1 MTCQDIRNLNCPATK
16 NLSCL
21 ATRNQCMM
29 NMKSTKSLFMRS
41 MKNQSTKNMKKPSLV
56 MRSPWRPMNQLLRR
70 HPFLLLRL
78 HWTLVI
84 SLLLA
89 LADVA
94 RLKHP
99 EGLLQVASAGP
110 KCWWRFHPHPL
121 LLTNLVEEVEE
132 ERAMEQEVDVEQ
144 EEAREMEEAGE
155 MEEVMD
161 AEVELVQEDL
171 VALEVLLVESAEQV
185 LQVQMAIVHGM
196 VPGDVT
202 GMVEEGEGEAGTEVW
217 DLLDLTT
224 TQPGMDPEEEV
235 EAVDVAEVGVKDQ
248 VDQLEELVE

>member
-1 MTCQDIRNLNCPATK
+1 
-16 NLSCL
+16 
-21 ATRNQCMM
+21 
-29 NMKSTKSLFMRS
+29 MRS
-41 MKNQSTKNMKKPSLV
+41 MKNQSTKNMKRPSLV

-70 HPFLLLRL
+70 HLFLLLRL

-121 LLTNLVEEVEE
+121 LLTNLVEE

-155 MEEVMD
+155 TEEVTD

-171 VALEVLLVESAEQV
+171 VALEVPLAESAEQV